1 MGAPILEPPKGDGDE
16 SRRSQLVE
24 PYFRDAQ
31 PNQVVA
37 VLKAREPARILLA
50 MGDKDNPSPHL
61 EYQQRWV
68 NQYNFYLQDPH
79 WALMRIRASVRR

>member
-1 MGAPILEPPKGDGDE
+1 
-16 SRRSQLVE
+16 
-24 PYFRDAQ
+24 
-31 PNQVVA
+31 
-37 VLKAREPARILLA
+37 

-61 EYQQRWV
+61 EYKQRWV